1 MQAVGQRSSQR
12 RDTPGPQTH
21 ASQLRRRLLSKWLII
36 SICLLPALV
45 IFSVFVLLPVVEAA
59 FYSLYNWNGLGPL
72 QNFTGLQNYVELLED
87 PVFLNAVKTNL
98 LIALLSLVFQLPL
111 ALFLALLVK
120 QRGAGSTFFRT
131 VFFLPYILS
140 EVVAGLIWAFIYDP
154 SIGPLDAFFKLINPS
169 GTPPAFLADTHTVLL
184 AVFVVM
190 LWKYFGFH
198 LVLYL
203 AGLQNIPQELPEA
216 ARTDGANRW
225 QVTRYIT
232 LPMLSSTIRLTVFL
246 SILGSL
252 QYFDLIFVMTDGG
265 PVHATETMA
274 TYLIHKGF
282 QSFLLGYGSAVGV
295 VMFIFCFGFA
305 LVYQRWVMRQDL
317 TGVSQ

>member
-1 MQAVGQRSSQR
+1 MQAVGQRSTQR
-12 RDTPGPQTH
+12 RDTPRPKTH
-21 ASQLRRRLLSKWLII
+21 ASQLKRRSLSKWSII
-36 SICLLPALV
+36 VICLLPALV
-45 IFSVFVLLPVVEAA
+45 VFGVFVLLPVVQATY
-59 FYSLYNWNGLGPL
+59 YSLYNWSGLGPL
-72 QNFTGLQNYVELLED
+72 QNFIGLQNYVVLLED
-87 PVFLNAVKTNL
+87 PVFINAVKTNL

-154 SIGPLDAFFKLINPS
+154 SIGPLAALVKLINPS
-169 GTPPAFLADTHTVLL
+169 ATPPAFLADTHTVLL

-225 QVTRYIT
+225 QVTRYVT
-232 LPMLSSTIRLTVFL
+232 LPLLSSTIRLTVFL

-265 PVHATETMA
+265 PVYATETMA
-274 TYLIHKGF
+274 TYLVHKGF
-282 QSFLLGYGSAVGV
+282 QSFELGYGSAVGV

-305 LVYQRWVMRQDL
+305 LIYQRWIMRQDL
-317 TGVSQ
+317 TGVSH

>member
-1 MQAVGQRSSQR
+1 MQVVDQHSAQR
-12 RDTPGPQTH
+12 RDTQRPETH
-21 ASQLRRRLLSKWLII
+21 ISQLRRRSLSKWLII
-36 SICLLPALV
+36 IICLLPAFV
-45 IFSVFVLLPVVEAA
+45 IFSVFVLLPVVQAA
-59 FYSLYNWNGLGPL
+59 YYSLYNWNGLGPL
-72 QNFTGLQNYVELLED
+72 QNFIGLQNYVVLLED

-120 QRGAGSTFFRT
+120 QRGAGSTFFRM

-154 SIGPLDAFFKLINPS
+154 SIGPLDDLFKRINPS
-169 GTPPAFLADTHTVLL
+169 GTPPALLADTHTVLL

-225 QVTRYIT
+225 QVTRYVT
-232 LPMLSSTIRLTVFL
+232 LPMLSSTIRLSVFL

-252 QYFDLIFVMTDGG
+252 QYFDLIFVITDGG
-265 PVHATETMA
+265 PVNATETMA

-305 LVYQRWVMRQDL
+305 LIYQRWIMRQDL
-317 TGVSQ
+317 AGASQ

>member
-1 MQAVGQRSSQR
+1 MQVVDQRSTQR
-12 RDTPGPQTH
+12 RDTPGPETH
-21 ASQLRRRLLSKWLII
+21 ASRLRRRSLSKWLVII
-36 SICLLPALV
+36 VCLAPALV
-45 IFSVFVLLPVVEAA
+45 IFSVFVLLPVVQATY
-59 FYSLYNWNGLGPL
+59 YSLYNWSGLGPL
-72 QNFTGLQNYVELLED
+72 QNFIGLQNYVVLLED
-87 PVFLNAVKTNL
+87 PVFLNAIKTNL

-120 QRGAGSTFFRT
+120 QRGFGSTFFRT

-154 SIGPLDAFFKLINPS
+154 SVGPLAALVKIINPAA
-169 GTPPAFLADTHTVLL
+169 TPPAFLADTHTVLL

-198 LVLYL
+198 LILYL

-225 QVTRYIT
+225 QVARYIT

-265 PVHATETMA
+265 PVFASETMA
-274 TYLIHKGF
+274 TYLVHKGF
-282 QSFLLGYGSAVGV
+282 QSFELGYGSAVGV

-305 LVYQRWVMRQDL
+305 LVYQRWIMRQDL
-317 TGVSQ
+317 GGVA

>member
-1 MQAVGQRSSQR
+1 MQVVDQRSAQR
-12 RDTPGPQTH
+12 RDTPGRETH
-21 ASQLRRRLLSKWLII
+21 ALRLRRRSLSRWLLII
-36 SICLLPALV
+36 ICLLPALV
-45 IFSVFVLLPVVEAA
+45 IFGVFVLLPVVQATY
-59 FYSLYNWNGLGPL
+59 YSLYNWSGLGPL
-72 QNFTGLQNYVELLED
+72 QNFIGLQNYVVLLED
-87 PVFLNAVKTNL
+87 PVFLNAIKTNL

-120 QRGAGSTFFRT
+120 QRGAGTTFFRT

-154 SIGPLDAFFKLINPS
+154 SVGPLAALVKIINPTA
-169 GTPPAFLADTHTVLL
+169 TPPAFLADTHTVLL

-198 LVLYL
+198 LILYL

-265 PVHATETMA
+265 PVFATETMA
-274 TYLIHKGF
+274 TYLVHKGF
-282 QSFLLGYGSAVGV
+282 QSFQLGYGSAVGV

-305 LVYQRWVMRQDL
+305 LVYQRWIMRQDL
-317 TGVSQ
+317 GGVA